1 MITENNYW
9 EYLILHSRR
18 KLTIPYIIGS
28 KKIMLRCLKYDSVY
42 DLFEK
47 ITNSN
52 TDKVFSFYFCTDIG
66 EYAVRSDFPG
76 YAMKGIEVKNPINNK
91 TTIVLSLGMSVI
103 GRSKEEIIDNLS
115 KKYSEKVENE
125 CFSYNNFKWDEYED
139 YEIDEIKNIVN
150 KI

>member
-91 TTIVLSLGMSVI
+91 TTIVLSKTPSF
-103 GRSKEEIIDNLS
+103 SNLLNNALTAS
-115 KKYSEKVENE
+115 SNHKI
-125 CFSYNNFKWDEYED
+125 FSLFFPS
-139 YEIDEIKNIVN
+139 
-150 KI
+150 